1 MQNIIVVL
9 ILAFFSL
16 YGLIE
21 FCSMLYDKI
30 LGHTDGGRMRKYFLF
45 IPAGDA
51 ETLEAQ
57 FRSAVDFADKSSCEP
72 VVVFDSLWNIETQK
86 IAETLS
92 RDFSLTVV
100 YKEEF
105 LRMMGR

>member
-1 MQNIIVVL
+1 MQNIIVVVL
-9 ILAFFSL
+9 LAFFSL

-21 FCSMLYDKI
+21 FCSMLYDKF
-30 LGHTDGGRMRKYFLF
+30 LGHMDIRMRKYFLF
-45 IPAGDA
+45 IPSGDA

-57 FRSAVDFADKSSCEP
+57 LRAAIDFADKSSCEP
-72 VVVFDSLWNIETQK
+72 IVIFDSLWNIETQK

-92 RDFSLTVV
+92 RDFSLEVV
-100 YKEEF
+100 YKEDF